1 MIATLLA
8 FQDTVV
14 EALPPETAAAA
25 AQATAETVHSGIN
38 YIDLMLKASLP
49 VKLIVLLLLAGS
61 LISWIIIFRK
71 ARVFKTANRDADEFE
86 GRFWSGAELHKLY
99 AGAADRN
106 RVVTGLE
113 AIFEAGFREFTR
125 LRDKRGLDGRAQLE
139 GAQRAMRVT
148 YTREVDQLERNLEL
162 LANIGSTAPYVGL
175 VGTVFG
181 IMVTMHDM
189 LNSGEQA
196 GIAAVAPG
204 ISEALFATAIGL
216 FVAIPAVWAYNRFT
230 TRVER
235 LSVRYESF
243 AEEFSSIL
251 QRQSSGEQAELP
263 MAGSIFHRKRRKLKS
278 EINVVPYIDVMLVL
292 LIIFMVT
299 APLLTLS
306 VDVKLP
312 SSSAKAVETRN
323 EPIIVIAYPDGR
335 FGLKL
340 PEAKQPEVL
349 DAAGLE
355 AKVAA
360 IRGEQGN
367 ELRIMVAAE
376 GSAPYQKVLDAMDVL
391 RRAKVSNV
399 SLMTN
404 AGGNAR

>member
-1 MIATLLA
+1 M
-8 FQDTVV
+8 
-14 EALPPETAAAA
+14 TAA
-25 AQATAETVHSGIN
+25 
-38 YIDLMLKASLP
+38 
-49 VKLIVLLLLAGS
+49 
-61 LISWIIIFRK
+61 
-71 ARVFKTANRDADEFE
+71 
-86 GRFWSGAELHKLY
+86 
-99 AGAADRN
+99 
-106 RVVTGLE
+106 
-113 AIFEAGFREFTR
+113 
-125 LRDKRGLDGRAQLE
+125 
-139 GAQRAMRVT
+139 
-148 YTREVDQLERNLEL
+148 
-162 LANIGSTAPYVGL
+162 
-175 VGTVFG
+175 
-181 IMVTMHDM
+181 
-189 LNSGEQA
+189 
-196 GIAAVAPG
+196 
-204 ISEALFATAIGL
+204 
-216 FVAIPAVWAYNRFT
+216 
-230 TRVER
+230 
-235 LSVRYESF
+235 
-243 AEEFSSIL
+243 FS
-251 QRQSSGEQAELP
+251 R
-263 MAGSIFHRKRRKLKS
+263 HRKRRKLKS

-355 AKVAA
+355 AEVAA